1 VNIRLQIGTQL
12 GTQVGTLVGTHVHV
26 THVHVTRAA
35 QDVPR
40 VRHDPAPEL
49 PHRPR
54 ATNHRLRTFGKLV
67 FCRLVPSVSVSF
79 FSDFPE

>member
-1 VNIRLQIGTQL
+1 MNIRLQIGTQL

-54 ATNHRLRTFGKLV
+54 ATSHRRLRVFGKLV
-67 FCRLVPSVSVSF
+67 PSISVSF
-79 FSDFPE
+79 FDFPE

>member
-1 VNIRLQIGTQL
+1 MNIRLQLGTQL
-12 GTQVGTLVGTHVHV
+12 GTLVGTHVHV

-54 ATNHRLRTFGKLV
+54 ATSHRRLRFFGI
-67 FCRLVPSVSVSF
+67 LVPSVSVSF
-79 FSDFPE
+79 SSFDFPE